1 MKLEEI
7 FLVSQINEYA
17 ILGMP
22 ILTRHDCK
30 VDFDRPIVTIEE
42 RELVRT
48 GWLEWLMV
56 SHVQTIRRTTIP
68 QQTSVLLICHL
79 ASHSHTPEELIES
92 LSDQQH

>member
-30 VDFDRPIVTIEE
+30 VDFGRSIVTIE
-42 RELVRT
+42 